1 MKKLIKNLILNTP
14 VLSGYVKRY
23 YDDKQERDLQT
34 RIRGFLAQP
43 ELPYTKE
50 APEKYGV
57 GHEPT
62 IRCNLRCK
70 MCYQADTRALRRSEL
85 TTEEVLGIYEKLK
98 GKMKSIKLV
107 GGEPLIR
114 GDIFEL
120 MDYLDKNDIRITL
133 QSNCTMINDEMMTKL
148 GRYKNLTDVIASL
161 DGKEE
166 VHDAIRGVPGTFAR
180 LQKALSLVKGK
191 RPDINITI
199 FGMMLINDN
208 VDKLYELIDTAKE
221 LGINSLNIL
230 FEQVYATQN
239 VENTKKIF
247 KQELGWEPGTYQ
259 INTQIREPEF
269 AADLDITDL
278 QKKLEKIREYGI
290 MKKCY
295 VNFTPFNY
303 YQNLEGYLKK
313 KPVQV
318 FCTKLLSPQFRI
330 NQRGDV
336 IWCDTIE
343 KSFGNLTEKTPDEI
357 WLSEDYQKFR
367 QFLFKGSLPVCT
379 RCCKGVYIKKN

>member
-1 MKKLIKNLILNTP
+1 MKKLIKNIILNTP
-14 VLSGYVKRY
+14 ILSGIIKKRY
-23 YDDKQERDLQT
+23 DNKQEQT
-34 RIRGFLAQP
+34 FQDKIRNFLALS
-43 ELPYTKE
+43 ELPYTKT
-50 APEKYGV
+50 APEKYSV

-85 TTEEVLGIYEKLK
+85 GTDQVLAIYEKLK

-114 GDIFEL
+114 ADIFEL
-120 MDYLDKNDIRITL
+120 MDYLDKNGIKIVL
-133 QSNCTMINDEMMTKL
+133 QSNCTLINEGMMEKL
-148 GRYKNLTDVIASL
+148 SKYGNLTDLIASL
-161 DGKEE
+161 DGKQEA
-166 VHDAIRGVPGTFAR
+166 HDNIRGVPGTFAR
-180 LQKALSLVKGK
+180 LNHALALVRKK

-208 VDKLYELIDTAKE
+208 VDKLYELIDTARAMD
-221 LGINSLNIL
+221 IYSLNIL
-230 FEQVYATQN
+230 FEQVYVAQN
-239 VENTKKIF
+239 VENAEKIF
-247 KQELGWEPGTYQ
+247 KQELGWEPGAYQ

-269 AADLDITDL
+269 APDLDISGLKD
-278 QKKLEKIREYGI
+278 KLDKIREYGI

-303 YQNLEGYLKK
+303 YNNLEGYLKK
-313 KPVQV
+313 KPVRV
-318 FCTKLLSPQFRI
+318 FCTKLLSPQLRI
-330 NQRGDV
+330 NQKGDV

-343 KSFGNLTEKTPDEI
+343 KSFGNLLEKTPDEI

-367 QFLFKGSLPVCT
+367 KFLFKRSLPICT
-379 RCCKGVYIKKN
+379 RCCKGAYI